1 MAILSLEALADIA
14 EDELGVPEIM
24 YDPAVGIFGVEVS
37 HVLLYYFYQRY
48 PQKTPYVR
56 GRGLAHSPAVI
67 LIRTDVGV
75 VDAGLGIDRQRLA
88 QLLHRLSQ
96 AKRPAFTAG
105 W

>member
-37 HVLLYYFYQRY
+37 RVLLYQRY
-48 PQKTPYVR
+48 PQKTPYAR

-67 LIRTDVGV
+67 LIRADVGGRRCR
-75 VDAGLGIDRQRLA
+75 AG
-88 QLLHRLSQ
+88 H
-96 AKRPAFTAG
+96 
-105 W
+105 